1 MVLIADIGN
10 SSITVGLF
18 RTDAERSYEELI
30 CKSKYSTDTR
40 KSADE
45 YAALIYNALTI
56 NSVKAEDIEGVM
68 ISSVVPQLTYVIK
81 EAISKL
87 VKVRIYVLGPGLKT
101 GINIRTDS
109 PSELGSDIVAN
120 AVGALDL
127 VKPPLV
133 VIDVGTA
140 TSVFAVN
147 KDRAIIGGAIAPGM
161 RVSLDS
167 LKNATSQLPF
177 VSLDAPKRVI
187 GKNTDDSMR
196 AGLIFGHALMIDGM
210 IDAFSSEMGED
221 ALTAVVTGGLSSLVT
236 PLLKHD
242 IVYFED
248 LTLQGLLR
256 IYKNNTKQSV

>member
-18 RTDAERSYEELI
+18 RVNAERSHDSLV

-45 YAALIYNALTI
+45 YAALIYNALRI
-56 NSVKAEDIEGVM
+56 NSVSAEDIDGVM
-68 ISSVVPQLTYVIK
+68 ISSVVPQLTHVIK
-81 EAISKL
+81 EAFSKI
-87 VKVRIYVLGPGLKT
+87 VKGRIYLLGPGLKT
-101 GINIRTDS
+101 GINIRTDD
-109 PSELGSDIVAN
+109 PSQLGSDIVAN
-120 AVGALDL
+120 AVGALDI
-127 VKPPLV
+127 VKPPFV

-177 VSLDAPKRVI
+177 VSLEAPKNI
-187 GKNTDDSMR
+187 MGKNTNDCMR
-196 AGLIFGHALMIDGM
+196 AGLVFGHALMIDGM
-210 IDAFSSEMGED
+210 IEAFAKEMGERSI
-221 ALTAVVTGGLSSLVT
+221 TSVITGGLASLLT
-236 PLLKHD
+236 PLLTHET
-242 IVYFED
+242 VYSED
-248 LTLQGLLR
+248 LTLNGLLK
-256 IYKNNTKQSV
+256 IYKNNSK

>member
-18 RTDAERSYEELI
+18 RANAERSHDSLI
-30 CKSKYSTDTR
+30 FKSKYSTDTH

-45 YAALIYNALTI
+45 YAALIYNALSI
-56 NSVKAEDIEGVM
+56 NSVCADDIDGVM

-87 VKVRIYVLGPGLKT
+87 VKGRIYLLGPGLKT
-101 GINIRTDS
+101 GINIRTDD
-109 PSELGSDIVAN
+109 PSQLGSDIVAN
-120 AVGALDL
+120 SVGALDI
-127 VKPPLV
+127 VKPPFV

-177 VSLDAPKRVI
+177 VSLEAPKNI
-187 GKNTDDSMR
+187 MGKNTNDSMR
-196 AGLIFGHALMIDGM
+196 AGLVFGHALMIDGM
-210 IDAFSSEMGED
+210 IEAFAKEMGESSI
-221 ALTAVVTGGLSSLVT
+221 TSVITGGLASLII
-236 PLLKHD
+236 PLLTHET
-242 IVYFED
+242 ICLED
-248 LTLQGLLR
+248 LTLNGLLK
-256 IYKNNTKQSV
+256 IYKNNSKNRS